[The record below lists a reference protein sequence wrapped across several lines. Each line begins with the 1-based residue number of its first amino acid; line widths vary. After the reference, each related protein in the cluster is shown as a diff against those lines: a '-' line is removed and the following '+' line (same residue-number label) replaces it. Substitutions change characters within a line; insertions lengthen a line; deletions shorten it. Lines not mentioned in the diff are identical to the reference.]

1 MSTIV
6 VVRKG
11 ARACIAA
18 DTLTSFGDVKQSS
31 AYALSHDKI
40 FEHAGNYVGLVGS
53 AAHDAVVRSLLADA
67 GEEYDFR
74 SRMAIFE
81 SFRRIHPLLKEH
93 YYLNPKEDDDTPYES
108 SRIDALIANRHG
120 VFSVFSL
127 REVFEYSRFWA
138 IGAGSDFALGAMF
151 GVYDRCDDACEIAR
165 VGVAAA
171 TEFDNASALPMT
183 LYPVD
188 LAPDPAL
195 DPAPAPRAR
204 RKKKA
209 PPRKRR
215 AG

>member
-11 ARACIAA
+11 DCACIAA

-31 AYALSHDKI
+31 AYELSHDKI
-40 FEHAGNYVGLVGS
+40 FEHAGSHVGLVGS

-67 GEEYDFR
+67 GGDYDFS

-81 SFRRIHPLLKEH
+81 SFRRIHPLLKER
-93 YYLNPKEDDDTPYES
+93 YYLNPKEDDDAPYES

-127 REVFEYSRFWA
+127 REVFEYSKFWA
-138 IGAGSDFALGAMF
+138 IGAGSEFALGAMF
-151 GVYDRCDDACEIAR
+151 GVYDRCDEAEEIAR

-171 TEFDNASALPMT
+171 AEFDNASALPMT
-183 LYPVD
+183 LYSVG
-188 LAPDPAL
+188 LA
-195 DPAPAPRAR
+195 PAPARAAAPRKR
-204 RKKKA
+204 RAKA
-209 PPRKRR
+209 SPRKRR